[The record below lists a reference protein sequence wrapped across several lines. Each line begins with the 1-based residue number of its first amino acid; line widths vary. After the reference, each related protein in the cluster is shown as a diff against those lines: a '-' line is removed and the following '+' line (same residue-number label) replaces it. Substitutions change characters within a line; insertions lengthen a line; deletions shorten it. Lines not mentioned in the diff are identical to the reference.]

1 MSAVPATRVARA
13 LEEIIDAAA
22 GVLAAQSLQATL
34 KAMAEA
40 LHPIV
45 QFTSLAVYEADLETR
60 KLNPVFAVG
69 RHVSETLAFS
79 PPLDASIT
87 GKAFMRGRLVH
98 LEPGHPW
105 LGSYQ
110 LPGTP
115 ADEDEAMIVAPLVA
129 AGAPIGTLNIW
140 REGVNPSFAREEA
153 NLIRRFATLAAMA
166 YDNARRREQL
176 SQLALTDDLTGLPNR
191 RHFQD
196 RLSAELARVGREGVP
211 VSLLLLDV
219 DDFKSVNDTHGHP
232 AGDAVLRELAGVLR
246 DGVRTADVP
255 CRTGGEEFAVIL
267 PAADENEAR
276 RCAERLLDTIRSA
289 GEIRVSAGVAT
300 APTDGRTVAQ
310 LFQVADDRLLAAK
323 AAGKDRLVGPS
334 RLAA

>member
-98 LEPGHPW
+98 L
-105 LGSYQ
+105 
-110 LPGTP
+110 GT
-115 ADEDEAMIVAPLVA
+115 
-129 AGAPIGTLNIW
+129 
-140 REGVNPSFAREEA
+140 
-153 NLIRRFATLAAMA
+153 
-166 YDNARRREQL
+166 
-176 SQLALTDDLTGLPNR
+176 
-191 RHFQD
+191 
-196 RLSAELARVGREGVP
+196 
-211 VSLLLLDV
+211 
-219 DDFKSVNDTHGHP
+219 
-232 AGDAVLRELAGVLR
+232 
-246 DGVRTADVP
+246 
-255 CRTGGEEFAVIL
+255 
-267 PAADENEAR
+267 
-276 RCAERLLDTIRSA
+276 SA
-289 GEIRVSAGVAT
+289 GLEATVPSAQM
-300 APTDGRTVAQ
+300 APTAYPRSYPTVGA
-310 LFQVADDRLLAAK
+310 
-323 AAGKDRLVGPS
+323 
-334 RLAA
+334 